1 MFMLS
6 ILKAILAF
14 RESRKPKSESKFRVF
29 VKDDKGLKELGLTTF
44 EEVSKTYLDSCLDPI
59 QHDEL
64 FLVKIK
70 EVEEQPK
77 INQSNVKMYSNY
89 HFRKTLL

>member
-1 MFMLS
+1 MFILS
-6 ILKAILAF
+6 ILKAILTF
-14 RESRKPKSESKFRVF
+14 RESRKSKSESKFRVF
-29 VKDDKGLKELGLTTF
+29 VKDDKGLKELGSATF
-44 EEVSKTYLDSCLDPI
+44 EEVSKTYLDNCLDLI
-59 QHDEL
+59 DYDEL
-64 FLVKIK
+64 FLVKIR

>member
-1 MFMLS
+1 MLS
-6 ILKAILAF
+6 ILKAILTF
-14 RESRKPKSESKFRVF
+14 RESRKPKTEAKFRIF
-29 VKDDKGLKELGLTTF
+29 VKGDKGLKELEPATF
-44 EEVSKTYLDSCLDPI
+44 EEASKTYLDSCLDPI

-77 INQSNVKMYSNY
+77 INQSNIKMYSNY